1 MSKSVLVVSSSPE
14 GSDYLDKDNQDMVD
28 RLLKGVKPDVDFL
41 SGGQGKSF
49 PEDVPKEKTYDMIL
63 FRDCNS
69 RLFASVLK
77 DYKKSIDLLKGIL
90 KQEGLVVISES
101 KDFIEKNV
109 SKKHYAAHKVTIKI
123 DTLLKKQ
130 KDPSIKESEEFMPIV
145 TYWNDSFK
153 DLQTKQ
159 EKFEHKY
166 IVYRGTKSSKK
177 EATLVEEPMSSESD
191 CLKKLEEI
199 KGAIET
205 TKSGGTKLG
214 KAITGI
220 LDMSTP
226 AKSKA
231 APPLTDSSD
240 SNNSAQTPP
249 PSFDPANADNRDIGK
264 LNTLIGEA
272 LGAEYK
278 PENES
283 NDLIKNGYP
292 RKIKPDPTIFK
303 CEAYNISLECLNA
316 DGKNSDCFVHSFLI
330 TTCPNFRA
338 AKIKD
343 KEYLTYATN
352 FRRKTLP
359 LIVDFVFKQGD
370 FVPESE
376 EFTEKNIKEELT
388 TESELL
394 SDDLIKVL
402 CYYYNISIVVIGK
415 GNPRVAKVI
424 YAKGKEAG
432 SYPSAYVISNAHDV
446 HWEPVRVIEK
456 NRYLLTGDEVECI
469 VTTYS
474 GAAPNSEN
482 KKEKERAFKGMDA
495 IKPMTEEQRKVY
507 IAIEENK
514 PGKVTQ
520 LFIDGNE
527 DIKKLESLKDRL
539 QAHYKEKGLAG
550 SPGRGK
556 QSDDISE
563 TIKDLQIDVSNGT
576 AVDFEDIEKKV
587 SEFIN
592 PPKKPGKK
600 SRKGGGTQRNKG
612 RKTRRGGKSRFA

>member
-1 MSKSVLVVSSSPE
+1 MSKSVLVVC
-14 GSDYLDKDNQDMVD
+14 SDSLDKDNQDMLD
-28 RLLKGVKPDVDFL
+28 RLLKGAKPDIDFL
-41 SGGQGKSF
+41 PGGQGKSF
-49 PEDVPKEKTYDMIL
+49 PEDVPKERIYDIIL
-63 FRDCNS
+63 FRDCS
-69 RLFASVLK
+69 FRLFVSVLK

-101 KDFIEKNV
+101 KDFIEKYV

-130 KDPSIKESEEFMPIV
+130 EDPEKFMLIV
-145 TYWNDSFK
+145 KYWNDSFK

-159 EKFEHKY
+159 EKFQHKY
-166 IVYRGTKSSKK
+166 IVYRSNKSSEK
-177 EATLVEEPMSSESD
+177 EAPLVEKAMSSESD

-205 TKSGGTKLG
+205 TKSVGTKLG
-214 KAITGI
+214 KAISGI

-249 PSFDPANADNRDIGK
+249 PSFDPANPDNRDIDK
-264 LNTLIGEA
+264 LNTLIGED

-278 PENES
+278 AENES

-303 CEAYNISLECLNA
+303 CEAYDISLECLNA

-330 TTCPNFRA
+330 ITCPNFRA

-343 KEYLTYATN
+343 KEYLKYATN
-352 FRRKTLP
+352 FRTKTLP

-370 FVPESE
+370 FVPESD
-376 EFTEKNIKEELT
+376 EFTEKNIKQELT
-388 TESELL
+388 TESALL

-424 YAKGKEAG
+424 YAKGDQAG
-432 SYPSAYVISNAHDV
+432 SYPSAYVVSNAHDV
-446 HWEPVRVIEK
+446 HWEPVRVIKE
-456 NRYLLTGDEVECI
+456 NRYLLTDDEVECI

-482 KKEKERAFKGMDA
+482 TKEKERAFKGMDA
-495 IKPMTEEQRKVY
+495 IKPMTEEERKVY
-507 IAIEENK
+507 TAIEENK
-514 PGKVTQ
+514 LGKVTQ

-527 DIKKLESLKDRL
+527 QIKQLESLKDRL
-539 QAHYKEKGLAG
+539 QAHYKEQRLA
-550 SPGRGK
+550 SNARRGK
-556 QSDDISE
+556 QSDDIFES
-563 TIKDLQIDVSNGT
+563 IKDLQIDVSNEKP
-576 AVDFEDIEKKV
+576 VDFEGIEKKV
-587 SEFIN
+587 SEFIS
-592 PPKKPGKK
+592 PPKKSGK

-612 RKTRRGGKSRFA
+612 RKTRRGGKPRFA

>member
-1 MSKSVLVVSSSPE
+1 MSKSVLVVC
-14 GSDYLDKDNQDMVD
+14 SDSLDKDNQDMLD
-28 RLLKGVKPDVDFL
+28 RLLKGAKPDIDFL
-41 SGGQGKSF
+41 PGGQGNSF
-49 PEDVPKEKTYDMIL
+49 PEDVPKERIYDIIL
-63 FRDCNS
+63 FKDCSS
-69 RLFASVLK
+69 RLFVSVLK

-90 KQEGLVVISES
+90 KQEGLVVLSES
-101 KDFIEKNV
+101 KDFIEKGV

-123 DTLLKKQ
+123 DTLLKKEE
-130 KDPSIKESEEFMPIV
+130 DPAKFTPIV
-145 TYWNDSFK
+145 KYWNDSFK

-166 IVYRGTKSSKK
+166 IVYRSNKSSEK
-177 EATLVEEPMSSESD
+177 EAPLVEEPMSSESD

-205 TKSGGTKLG
+205 TKSVGTKLG
-214 KAITGI
+214 KAISGI
-220 LDMSTP
+220 LDMSSP
-226 AKSKA
+226 AKNKA
-231 APPLTDSSD
+231 APLLTDSSDSSD

-249 PSFDPANADNRDIGK
+249 PSFDPANPDNRDIGK

-303 CEAYNISLECLNA
+303 CEAYDISLECLNA

-330 TTCPNFRA
+330 ITCPNFRA

-343 KEYLTYATN
+343 KEYLKYATN
-352 FRRKTLP
+352 FRTKTLP

-370 FVPESE
+370 FVPESDK
-376 EFTEKNIKEELT
+376 FTEKNIKEELT
-388 TESELL
+388 TESALL

-424 YAKGKEAG
+424 YAKGDQAG
-432 SYPSAYVISNAHDV
+432 SYPSAYVVSNPHDV

-495 IKPMTEEQRKVY
+495 IKPMTEEERKVY
-507 IAIEENK
+507 TAIEENK

-527 DIKKLESLKDRL
+527 QIKQLESLKDRL

-550 SPGRGK
+550 SAQRGK
-556 QSDDISE
+556 ESDHISE
-563 TIKDLQIDVSNGT
+563 TIKDLQIDVSNGK

-592 PPKKPGKK
+592 PPKKSGKK

-612 RKTRRGGKSRFA
+612 RKTRRGGKPRFA